1 VSKQAQS
8 TTTKNAECLNELQS
22 PSHGEA
28 LKDKAEGKTLY
39 GQIAGKKIL
48 FMLLISVA
56 IVVTLIIDVM
66 TGPAALSPSEVV
78 STILFPGASDQALQV
93 IVWTL
98 RLPVAL
104 MALVIGAALG
114 LAGAEMQTILNN
126 PLASPY
132 TLGISSAAGFGAA
145 LVIVL
150 GIGLIP
156 FADTVLIPVNAFVF
170 SLVCCMLI
178 YSIAKVKRASTET
191 IVLAGIA
198 VLFLFDALLAL
209 VQYGASAEQ
218 AQAVM
223 FWLFG
228 SLTKTTWTTLGI
240 TTLVLLVCLP
250 VIMLDAW
257 KLTTLRLGEEKAKSL
272 GVNVEKMRLKG
283 FILISVLTATA
294 VAFVGTIGFI
304 GLVVPHI
311 ARMLVGEDHRFFL
324 PVSALA
330 GALVLSVA
338 SILSKAVVP
347 GIIFPIGILTS
358 LIGIPFFL
366 WLLFKQKRG
375 YW

>member
-1 VSKQAQS
+1 MESS
-8 TTTKNAECLNELQS
+8 N
-22 PSHGEA
+22 GEA
-28 LKDKAEGKTLY
+28 QKAKVEAKSLY
-39 GQIAGKKIL
+39 GQISGKKIL
-48 FMLLISVA
+48 FIFLVTFA
-56 IVVTLIIDVM
+56 IVVTLIVDVM
-66 TGPAALSPSEVV
+66 TGPAALSPAEVI
-78 STILFPGASDQALQV
+78 STILFPGASDQALYV
-93 IVWTL
+93 IVWTF

-150 GIGLIP
+150 GVGLIP
-156 FADTVLIPVNAFVF
+156 FADSVLVPINAFIF
-170 SLVCCMLI
+170 SLVCCLLI
-178 YSIAKVKRASTET
+178 YSIAKIKRASTET

-198 VLFLFDALLAL
+198 VLFLFDSLLAL
-209 VQYGASAEQ
+209 LEYVANPEQ

-228 SLTKTTWTTLGI
+228 SLTKTTWTSLGI
-240 TTLVLLVCLP
+240 VTLVLLVCLP
-250 VIMLDAW
+250 LIMMDAW

-283 FILISVLTATA
+283 FIIVSLLTATA

-324 PVSALA
+324 PLSALA

-358 LIGIPFFL
+358 LIGIPFLL